1 MSMIGTKG
9 YFLKIIAMSG
19 AIDLEGIRIFY
30 QTHNGRRVKDKNM
43 KILRENGYIQKA
55 VFRRKSY
62 YHLTQKGKDIVLAGE
77 VKNILGLLGISDR
90 KCCHKHNAVII
101 QRQ

>member
-1 MSMIGTKG
+1 MTDTEKRTRRKRTMSMIGTKG

-43 KILRENGYIQKA
+43 KILRENGYIISLNKEKILYWQERSRIPWTA
-55 VFRRKSY
+55 R
-62 YHLTQKGKDIVLAGE
+62 
-77 VKNILGLLGISDR
+77 NI
-90 KCCHKHNAVII
+90 
-101 QRQ
+101 

>member
-30 QTHNGRRVKDKNM
+30 QTHNGRRVKDKNIYRRLSLEEKAIIISLKKE
-43 KILRENGYIQKA
+43 KILCWQERSRIPWTA
-55 VFRRKSY
+55 R
-62 YHLTQKGKDIVLAGE
+62 
-77 VKNILGLLGISDR
+77 NI
-90 KCCHKHNAVII
+90 
-101 QRQ
+101 

>member
-1 MSMIGTKG
+1 MIGTKG

-62 YHLTQKGKDIVLAGE
+62 YHLTQKGKILYWQERSRIPWTAR
-77 VKNILGLLGISDR
+77 NI
-90 KCCHKHNAVII
+90 
-101 QRQ
+101 

>member
-43 KILRENGYIQKA
+43 KMDIYRRLSLEEKAIIISLKKEKILYWQERSRIPWTA
-55 VFRRKSY
+55 R
-62 YHLTQKGKDIVLAGE
+62 
-77 VKNILGLLGISDR
+77 NI
-90 KCCHKHNAVII
+90 
-101 QRQ
+101 

>member
-43 KILRENGYIQKA
+43 KIYTEGCL
-55 VFRRKSY
+55 
-62 YHLTQKGKDIVLAGE
+62 
-77 VKNILGLLGISDR
+77 
-90 KCCHKHNAVII
+90 
-101 QRQ
+101 